1 MFALI
6 HKNLYR
12 EKIATFVS
20 KTTFHRWLNGGS
32 PHLAH
37 LSACDE
43 ILNTDSTVAYV
54 RKFTGVAK
62 QLSETNELQKVN
74 EILKISGLEKDDI
87 TLLENHHKN
96 RIWRKNTEILTA
108 REESHEC

>member
-43 ILNTDSTVAYV
+43 ILNTDSKIAYV
-54 RKFTGVAK
+54 RKFSSVAK

-74 EILKISGLEKDDI
+74 EILKVSGLEKDDM

-96 RIWRKNTEILTA
+96 RIWRNSTVILA
-108 REESHEC
+108 MGDISHEC